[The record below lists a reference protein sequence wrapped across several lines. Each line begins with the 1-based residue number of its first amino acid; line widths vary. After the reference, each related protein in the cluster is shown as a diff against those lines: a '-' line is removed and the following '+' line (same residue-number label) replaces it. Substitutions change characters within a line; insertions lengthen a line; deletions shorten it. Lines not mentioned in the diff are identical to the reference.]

1 MTSAVEPISER
12 TDVRTIVGS
21 GIFLGVLT
29 AIGVVTFSLLSRVL
43 SGTTETIVQAA
54 VVLVGAAVASY
65 LPAAR
70 VRPQN
75 VDSIAWAALVGLL
88 GALVFTVADAAVLR
102 PLKLYHWRWDAIG
115 GGSGFWYI
123 PVWWMGAAVLAWLG
137 SWVAALVGRAKGT
150 TGVVSAAGLS
160 AGLALLILAV
170 AVLAGVVPF
179 TAATM
184 ALAFAVALVVHVGLA
199 SILFRT

>member
-1 MTSAVEPISER
+1 MTSAVEPITAR

-21 GIFLGVLT
+21 GILLGVLT
-29 AIGVVTFSLLSRVL
+29 AVGVVAFAVVSRAL
-43 SGTTETIVQAA
+43 SGPSETVAQSAIV
-54 VVLVGAAVASY
+54 LLGAAVASY

-102 PLKLYHWRWDAIG
+102 PLDLYHWQWDAIG

-123 PVWWMGAAVLAWLG
+123 PVWWMAAAVLAWLG
-137 SWVAALVGRAKGT
+137 SWVTAAAGRATGPS
-150 TGVVSAAGLS
+150 GVVPVAALS
-160 AGLALLILAV
+160 AGLAVVMLAV
-170 AVLAGVVPF
+170 AVLAGALPF
-179 TAATM
+179 TAATL
-184 ALAFAVALVVHVGLA
+184 ALAFAAALVVHVA
-199 SILFRT
+199 AATILSRA